1 MLPNTGSSEIVSNP
15 RLQTLVKAQP
25 SLFSIRIQ
33 NRSDPFTIKNPF
45 ALVALPKHSRVLH
58 ICVGKGIVEQSQTKR
73 ALTRSGCNRRIPFLL
88 VNTESHNLITIFHTG
103 YCSSLP
109 LKCLEMKVVLWRR
122 DRVDTPGYL
131 FLAQQKERGAWLAP
145 VDLLEGGTQ
154 GRVMARVPRERDSGQ
169 MPHF

>member
-1 MLPNTGSSEIVSNP
+1 
-15 RLQTLVKAQP
+15 
-25 SLFSIRIQ
+25 
-33 NRSDPFTIKNPF
+33 
-45 ALVALPKHSRVLH
+45 
-58 ICVGKGIVEQSQTKR
+58 
-73 ALTRSGCNRRIPFLL
+73 
-88 VNTESHNLITIFHTG
+88 
-103 YCSSLP
+103 
-109 LKCLEMKVVLWRR
+109 MKVVLWRR